1 MGDEL
6 YLEPNRRAQIVV
18 LLTIVLAALL
28 FASLDPLIKYIT
40 PSQSAA
46 SDEIKAGATLL
57 LLLNICVNAIAIA
70 LSLIWIIYWC
80 RIGYRSLRS
89 GSYPPPGTIVII
101 RTRVR
106 TGKQALING
115 WSAILFA
122 AVMLLLCAL
131 LFYKEWLLTKLL
143 LATNA
148 F

>member
-6 YLEPNRRAQIVV
+6 YLEPNRRVQIVV
-18 LLTIVLAALL
+18 LLIFIVAALL
-28 FASLDPLIKYIT
+28 LASLDPLIKYIT
-40 PSQSAA
+40 PSQSAPL
-46 SDEIKAGATLL
+46 EEMKAGATLL
-57 LLLNICVNAIAIA
+57 LLLNISVNAVAIA

-115 WSAILFA
+115 WSAIIFA
-122 AVMLLLCAL
+122 AFMVLLSAL